1 MKENIII
8 IGGGIA
14 GLEAAGQLIRLGY
27 NPIIIEKED
36 HLGGHVADWNCLFP
50 DMSSAEELVSKLI
63 KNAAEANIFTNTE
76 ILFINRLKDN
86 YNVMLSNGIS
96 IIARVVLF
104 ATGFK
109 LFEAAKK
116 EEYGYGIY
124 DKVITN
130 RDLEHWFNT
139 GDDSRIDTDE
149 MEAIGFVHCVGSRD
163 EKARNPQCS
172 KVCCITAVK
181 QAIEM
186 KQKFPQARIYC
197 FYIDLRMFG
206 KKYEDFYISAQR
218 DYGIRFIRGR
228 VSEVS
233 ENIDGKVI
241 VKAEDTLA
249 GKPVKVTLDLL
260 VLMSGMVCNPDSTK
274 VAGMVALPADTDGFL
289 KSRDNIADITSSPK
303 DGIFYAGACT
313 GPKTIPETL
322 AEARTAALN
331 IHTYLQ

>member
-124 DKVITN
+124 DKVK
-130 RDLEHWFNT
+130 
-139 GDDSRIDTDE
+139 
-149 MEAIGFVHCVGSRD
+149 IGRASCR
-163 EKARNPQCS
+163 E
-172 KVCCITAVK
+172 
-181 QAIEM
+181 
-186 KQKFPQARIYC
+186 
-197 FYIDLRMFG
+197 
-206 KKYEDFYISAQR
+206 
-218 DYGIRFIRGR
+218 R
-228 VSEVS
+228 V
-233 ENIDGKVI
+233 
-241 VKAEDTLA
+241 
-249 GKPVKVTLDLL
+249 
-260 VLMSGMVCNPDSTK
+260 
-274 VAGMVALPADTDGFL
+274 
-289 KSRDNIADITSSPK
+289 
-303 DGIFYAGACT
+303 
-313 GPKTIPETL
+313 
-322 AEARTAALN
+322 
-331 IHTYLQ
+331 